1 MQAGNARYRTAK
13 DIPDT
18 VPVFPLTGALLLPG
32 GRMPLNIFEP
42 RYLEMIDHALAH
54 QRLIGMIQPRL
65 DGALRSDGEPELCEV
80 GCLGRLTSF
89 AETGDGR
96 YLISLQGVC
105 RFRIASEMHTRA
117 PFRQSRIAAFIA
129 DLDAEAGAGEVD
141 RPALLKAFRAY
152 LKANDLDADW
162 ESVSRAEN
170 AMLVNALSM
179 MAPYGPAEKQ
189 ALLEAPDL
197 KTRAETLIA
206 ITEIALAR
214 DDEDFGSS
222 LQ

>member
-1 MQAGNARYRTAK
+1 MQAGNARYRKA
-13 DIPDT
+13 DDLPEI
-18 VPVFPLTGALLLPG
+18 VPVFPLAAALLLPS

-42 RYLEMIDHALAH
+42 RYLEMIDRALAH
-54 QRLIGMIQPRL
+54 DRLIGMIQPRL
-65 DGALRSDGEPELCEV
+65 DGALRPDGEPELCAV
-80 GCLGRLTSF
+80 GCLGRITSF

-105 RFRIASEMHTRA
+105 RFRVAAEDAVKT
-117 PFRQSRIAAFIA
+117 PFRQCRIASFLA
-129 DLDAEAGAGEVD
+129 DLDAEAGAAEVD
-141 RPALLKAFRAY
+141 RAALLKAFRAY

-162 ESVSRAEN
+162 DSVSRAEN
-170 AMLVNALSM
+170 ATLVNALSM
-179 MAPYGPAEKQ
+179 MAPYGAAEKQ

-206 ITEIALAR
+206 MTEIALAR
-214 DDEDFGSS
+214 EDDDFGSS

>member
-1 MQAGNARYRTAK
+1 MQAGNAHYRLAK
-13 DIPDT
+13 DLPSTIPI
-18 VPVFPLTGALLLPG
+18 FPLEGALLLPG

-42 RYLEMIDHALAH
+42 RYLQMVDEAVAGS
-54 QRLIGMIQPRL
+54 RLIGVIQPRL
-65 DGALRSDGEPELCEV
+65 DGALREDGEPELCNV
-80 GCLGRLTSF
+80 GCAGRIIAFS
-89 AETGDGR
+89 ETGDGR
-96 YLISLQGVC
+96 YLISLQGVF
-105 RFRIASEMHTRA
+105 RFRIAHELTVKT
-117 PFRQSRIAAFIA
+117 PFRQAKPAPFLA
-129 DLDAEAGAGEVD
+129 DLDDDPAANEID

-152 LKANDLDADW
+152 LQANDLEADW

-197 KTRAETLIA
+197 KTRADTLIA
-206 ITEIALAR
+206 ITEMALAQDR
-214 DDEDFGSS
+214 DDFVSS